1 MTQHSFQALLVQAS
15 DFKCKLDERTP
26 QFDGV
31 CIARETQRCSNN
43 VVWVGLIP
51 QPRLQGWARDPVMAK
66 WSSESPD
73 TLLGRDRD
81 IMMHVKSISSL
92 DQL

>member
-43 VVWVGLIP
+43 VVWVGLTP
-51 QPRLQGWARDPVMAK
+51 QPRLQGRHGTQLWPSGAV
-66 WSSESPD
+66 
-73 TLLGRDRD
+73 
-81 IMMHVKSISSL
+81 SL
-92 DQL
+92 QTHCLVEIETS